1 MYPLL
6 LLSLAAIGVIIERLL
21 AYRTLASTA
30 PGLLHSVVSLCEKEE
45 FEEAARACSAQP
57 GPISACLSTVLK
69 HRLQPVEDVERNVQE
84 VGEEYF
90 IKLERLLP
98 VLDTTTTI
106 SPLLGLLGT
115 LFGMIGTFQA
125 IAASKSQGATDS
137 ILSGVGEAL
146 YATATGL
153 TIAVVCFVA
162 YNYFAAR
169 SRAVA
174 SETEQSATRLI
185 NVLRERQ
192 ALGAAEAS

>member
-1 MYPLL
+1 
-6 LLSLAAIGVIIERLL
+6 
-21 AYRTLASTA
+21 
-30 PGLLHSVVSLCEKEE
+30 
-45 FEEAARACSAQP
+45 
-57 GPISACLSTVLK
+57 
-69 HRLQPVEDVERNVQE
+69 
-84 VGEEYF
+84 
-90 IKLERLLP
+90 
-98 VLDTTTTI
+98 
-106 SPLLGLLGT
+106 
-115 LFGMIGTFQA
+115 MIGTFQA